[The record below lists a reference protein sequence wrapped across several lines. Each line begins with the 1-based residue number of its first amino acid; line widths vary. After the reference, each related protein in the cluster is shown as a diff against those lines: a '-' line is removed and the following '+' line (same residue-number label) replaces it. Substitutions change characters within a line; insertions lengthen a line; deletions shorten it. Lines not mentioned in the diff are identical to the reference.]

1 MSDSKNNLKKSSQ
14 KAGLSWFGQMA
25 ASLFW
30 LASVFSYGISSMGDV
45 LQLFA
50 ALAWMIANL
59 AALTDSQLEIESP
72 YENTSKMKESNG
84 N

>member
-1 MSDSKNNLKKSSQ
+1 MYELNETKKKS
-14 KAGLSWFGQMA
+14 LSKIGFSWLGQMA

-50 ALAWMIANL
+50 ASAWMLANM
-59 AALTDSQLEIESP
+59 AELTNSQSEIESP
-72 YENTSKMKESNG
+72 YESHSKTKESNG
-84 N
+84 T

>member
-1 MSDSKNNLKKSSQ
+1 MFNSKNNLKITLQ

-30 LASVFSYGISSMGDV
+30 LASVFIYGVSSMGDV
-45 LQLFA
+45 LQLLA